1 MPKLCAL
8 YASSTTKLSPTQVTE
23 IESIDRVRK
32 EGMLHALAKCRKL
45 SMGKVDWSPEFS
57 AVQQQMILWQMVVH
71 FKWGRKIQVGRIWQ
85 KAK

>member
-1 MPKLCAL
+1 MPKLSAL
-8 YASSTTKLSPTQVTE
+8 YATSTTKLSPTQVTE
-23 IESIDRVRK
+23 IKSIDRVWK
-32 EGMLHALAKCRKL
+32 EGMLHASAKCWKL

>member
-1 MPKLCAL
+1 MPKLWAL
-8 YASSTTKLSPTQVTE
+8 YASFTTKLSPTHVTE
-23 IESIDRVRK
+23 IKSIGRVQK

-57 AVQQQMILWQMVVH
+57 AAQQQMILGQMVVC
-71 FKWGRKIQVGRIWQ
+71 FKWGRKIQVGCIWQ